1 MSKDWRHFLFIRL
14 PLALMTFAIVC
25 QIAAVALSRVPMR
38 RNRSDDLAI
47 AVMQDRSQHR
57 VVLFGDSITRDSTTR
72 FALGENPGEV
82 VNLSTT
88 AALGVAGAYFILQ
101 RYLGSHPP
109 PEYVVLSFSPE
120 VYFGFATTEQI
131 HHYLWYTFAR
141 PEEHS
146 LLKAYLPDVDRRDSY
161 PVAMNLGEIIVD
173 RFYGV
178 LRRSAPTLPEPQTIP
193 DPSRSVE
200 PASAN
205 LASADMIAN
214 RIAAGSSAPLR
225 SLEGASLAEICRLV
239 ARDNIRLE
247 VIWPPAPKAVA
258 QGFIKDHV
266 YERLQD
272 EMSAILGKGGCEAN
286 YFNMN
291 STHDYGN
298 FRLDGVHVLGEAW
311 EERVAVH
318 YRDYLMHLPLRGAL
332 QNPKSGRGTPH
343 LLSRSR

>member
-1 MSKDWRHFLFIRL
+1 MSKDWRRFLFIRL
-14 PLALMTFAIVC
+14 PIALAAFAIVC
-25 QIAAVALSRVPMR
+25 QIAAVALSHIQMR
-38 RNRSDDLAI
+38 RNRSDDLAL
-47 AVMQDRSQHR
+47 AVMQDRSRHR
-57 VVLFGDSITRDSTTR
+57 VVLLGDSVTRDGTTR
-72 FALGENPGEV
+72 FALGENPGSV
-82 VNLSTT
+82 VNLTTT

-120 VYFGFATTEQI
+120 VYFGFASTEQI

-146 LLKAYLPDVDRRDSY
+146 LLKTYLADVDRRDSY
-161 PVAMNLGEIIVD
+161 PAAMNLGEIVAD

-178 LRRSAPTLPEPQTIP
+178 LRRSAPTLPVPQAIP

-205 LASADMIAN
+205 LATADMIAD
-214 RIAAGSSAPLR
+214 RISGGRSATLR
-225 SLEGASLAEICRLV
+225 ALEGASLAEICRLV
-239 ARDNIRLE
+239 ARDDIRLE

-258 QGFIKDHV
+258 QGFINNHV

-272 EMSAILGKGGCEAN
+272 EMNTILRKTGCEAS

-291 STHDYGN
+291 STHEYGN
-298 FRLDGVHVLGEAW
+298 FRLDGVHVLGEGW
-311 EERVAVH
+311 EERVAAN
-318 YRDYLMHLPLRGAL
+318 YRDYLIHLPLRGELASDASFRAL
-332 QNPKSGRGTPH
+332 GHVK
-343 LLSRSR
+343 